1 MSLTVERKKLVK
13 GRVVLIRK
21 NVVQTMTTAVQGL
34 FATGKTIIDSSSQ
47 LDFTKSVSFKLISRT
62 NSNNHLV
69 SAGKVGKETYL
80 ENNVSVL
87 RTWGERPEEFD
98 IYFEWDDEEM
108 GIPGAFY
115 VKSLMVNEFLLVSV
129 TLEYPTLKNEYD
141 HNHDQNYIHFD
152 CNSWVYNHKF
162 YETDRIFFAN
172 IPYLP
177 GKTPVQLKAYR
188 EEELKNLR
196 GDGKGKREMW
206 DRIYDYDVYN
216 DLGFLE
222 SDGPQ
227 DHPVLGGLKYPYP
240 RRLRTGRN
248 LIHNNKNG
256 EEYEVRVEV
265 NYVPRDED
273 FSQEKTVEFLSLGR
287 TKLAGRIEPLLLSL
301 YLKITSNE
309 FTGFQEVDKMYE
321 GGVDLPLS
329 INANRT
335 PSVITGKGIPTVIDF
350 PVPAVI
356 KESKFAWM
364 TDEEFAREMIAGVNP
379 AVIRLLKKEE
389 LALPRNTSC
398 NYVQQSGVTKE
409 TLEINMNGVKVDEV
423 YDINKVITEL
433 KFVEQ
438 AFADRRLF
446 ILDYYDTFMAYLTK
460 INELPSAKA
469 YATRTFLFLKDDGTL
484 KPLAIELCKP
494 PQRSSDHPNVETTV
508 VLPADKGVENT
519 IWQLA
524 KAHVTVNDTNYH
536 QLISHWLHTHAV
548 MEPFAI
554 ATNRNLSV
562 LHPIYKL
569 LHPHFRDTI
578 NINALARKS
587 LINAGSII
595 EQTFLPGPYSMEM
608 SSAVYKNWVFTDQAL
623 PKDLIK
629 RGLAVEDP
637 TAPHGL
643 RLAIEDYPYAVDGLE
658 IWNATKNCVQT
669 YVNLYYSEEGAVQ
682 GDTELQ
688 AWWKEAVEKGHAD
701 LKADQWPKLHTS
713 NDLVEICT
721 TIIWIASA
729 LHAAVN
735 FGQYPY
741 GGYIMNRPTQSRRWI
756 PEPGTE
762 EYDEMSKNPQDAFLK
777 TITPKY
783 QTVMDLTVMELL
795 STHASDEV
803 YLGQRN
809 SLNWTADQNAKEIF
823 QEFTENLA
831 KIEKEILDRNHNQK
845 LRNRTG
851 PNKLPYTVLLPT
863 SEPGITFR
871 GIPNSVS
878 I

>member
-1 MSLTVERKKLVK
+1 MGPIVERKKLVK

-21 NVVQTMTTAVQGL
+21 NVVQTMSTVEGL
-34 FATGKTIIDSSSQ
+34 FATGKTIIDSSPQ
-47 LDFTKSVSFKLISRT
+47 LDITKSLSFKLISRT
-62 NSNNHLV
+62 NSHNILV
-69 SAGKVGKETYL
+69 LAGKVGKETYL

-98 IYFEWDDEEM
+98 IYFEWDDKEM

-115 VKSLMVNEFLLVSV
+115 VKNLMDHEFLLVSV
-129 TLEYPTLKNEYD
+129 TLEYPTQRNEHD

-152 CNSWVYNHKF
+152 CNSWVYNHKC
-162 YETDRIFFAN
+162 YKKDRIFFAN

-177 GKTPVQLKAYR
+177 GKTPVQLQAYR
-188 EEELKNLR
+188 QEELKNLR
-196 GDGKGKREMW
+196 GDEDGAGKREKW

-227 DHPVLGGLKYPYP
+227 DHPVLGGLKDHPFLGGVKYPYP

-256 EEYEVRVEV
+256 AEYEVPDEV

-273 FSQEKTVEFLSLGR
+273 FSQEKTIEFLQLG
-287 TKLAGRIEPLLLSL
+287 TKTLAGRIEPLLLSL
-301 YLKITSNE
+301 YLKTTSNE
-309 FTGFQEVDKMYE
+309 FNGFEEVEKMYQ

-329 INANRT
+329 ITANGT
-335 PSVITGKGIPTVIDF
+335 PSVITGNGIPTVIDF
-350 PVPAVI
+350 PPPDVI

-389 LALPRNTSC
+389 LALPWKPLC
-398 NYVQQSGVTKE
+398 NCTIQRSTVTKE
-409 TLEINMNGVKVDEV
+409 NLEVNMNGVKVDE
-423 YDINKVITEL
+423 
-433 KFVEQ
+433 

-446 ILDYYDTFMAYLTK
+446 VLDYYEAFMAYLTK
-460 INELPSAKA
+460 INDLPSAKA

-484 KPLAIELCKP
+484 KPLAIELSKP
-494 PQRSSDHPNVETTV
+494 HLCPCGFSNTESIV
-508 VLPADKGVENT
+508 VLPADKGVEST

-548 MEPFAI
+548 IEPFAI
-554 ATNRNLSV
+554 STNRNLSV
-562 LHPIYKL
+562 LHPIHKL

-578 NINALARKS
+578 NINALARKA

-608 SSAVYKNWVFTDQAL
+608 SSAVYTNWVFADQAL

-629 RGLAVEDP
+629 RGLAVEDI

-643 RLAIEDYPYAVDGLE
+643 SLAIEDYPYAVDGLE
-658 IWNATKNCVQT
+658 IWNATKKWVQE
-669 YVNLYYSEEGAVQ
+669 YVSLYYSEEGAVQ
-682 GDTELQ
+682 EDTELQ
-688 AWWKEAVEKGHAD
+688 AWWKEAVEKGHGD
-701 LKADQWPKLHTS
+701 LKAQWPKMHTS
-713 NDLVEICT
+713 QDLVETCT

-756 PEPGTE
+756 PKPGTQ
-762 EYDEMSKNPQDAFLK
+762 EYDEMTKNPQEAFLK

-803 YLGQRN
+803 YLGQRS
-809 SLNWTADQNAKEIF
+809 SLNWTADQHAKEIF

-831 KIEKEILDRNHNQK
+831 KIEKEISDRNNNQE

-851 PNKLPYTVLLPT
+851 PIKLPYTVLLPT
-863 SEPGITFR
+863 SEPGMTFR

>member
-1 MSLTVERKKLVK
+1 MSLTVEKMGPIVERKKLVK

-21 NVVQTMTTAVQGL
+21 NVVQTMSTVEGL
-34 FATGKTIIDSSSQ
+34 FATGKTIIDSSPQ
-47 LDFTKSVSFKLISRT
+47 LDITKSLSFKLISRT
-62 NSNNHLV
+62 NSHNILV
-69 SAGKVGKETYL
+69 LAGKVGKETYL

-98 IYFEWDDEEM
+98 IYFEWDDKEM

-115 VKSLMVNEFLLVSV
+115 VKNLMDHEFLLVSV
-129 TLEYPTLKNEYD
+129 TLEYPTQRNEHD

-152 CNSWVYNHKF
+152 CNSWVYNHKC
-162 YETDRIFFAN
+162 YKKDRIFFAN
-172 IPYLP
+172 I
-177 GKTPVQLKAYR
+177 T
-188 EEELKNLR
+188 
-196 GDGKGKREMW
+196 
-206 DRIYDYDVYN
+206 
-216 DLGFLE
+216 
-222 SDGPQ
+222 
-227 DHPVLGGLKYPYP
+227 
-240 RRLRTGRN
+240 
-248 LIHNNKNG
+248 
-256 EEYEVRVEV
+256 
-265 NYVPRDED
+265 
-273 FSQEKTVEFLSLGR
+273 
-287 TKLAGRIEPLLLSL
+287 
-301 YLKITSNE
+301 TSNE
-309 FTGFQEVDKMYE
+309 FNGFEEVEKMYQ

-329 INANRT
+329 ITANGT
-335 PSVITGKGIPTVIDF
+335 PSVITGNGIPTVIDF
-350 PVPAVI
+350 PPPDVI

-389 LALPRNTSC
+389 LALPWKPLC
-398 NYVQQSGVTKE
+398 NCTIQRSTVTKE
-409 TLEINMNGVKVDEV
+409 NLEVNMNGVKVDEV
-423 YDINKVITEL
+423 YEVNKVITEL

-446 ILDYYDTFMAYLTK
+446 VLDYYEAFMAYLTK
-460 INELPSAKA
+460 INDLPSAKA

-484 KPLAIELCKP
+484 KPLAIELSKP
-494 PQRSSDHPNVETTV
+494 HLCPCGFSNTESIV
-508 VLPADKGVENT
+508 VLPADKGVEST

-548 MEPFAI
+548 IEPFAI
-554 ATNRNLSV
+554 STNRNLSV
-562 LHPIYKL
+562 LHPIHKL

-578 NINALARKS
+578 NINALARKA

-608 SSAVYKNWVFTDQAL
+608 SSAVYTNWVFADQAL

-629 RGLAVEDP
+629 RGLAVEDI

-643 RLAIEDYPYAVDGLE
+643 SLAIEDYPYAVDGLE
-658 IWNATKNCVQT
+658 IWNATKKWVQE
-669 YVNLYYSEEGAVQ
+669 YVSLYYSEEGAVQ
-682 GDTELQ
+682 EDTELQ
-688 AWWKEAVEKGHAD
+688 AWWKEAVEKGHGD
-701 LKADQWPKLHTS
+701 LKAQWPKMHTS
-713 NDLVEICT
+713 QDLVETCT

-756 PEPGTE
+756 PKPGTQ
-762 EYDEMSKNPQDAFLK
+762 EYDEMTKNPQEAFLK

-803 YLGQRN
+803 YLGQRS
-809 SLNWTADQNAKEIF
+809 SLNWTADQHAKEIF

-831 KIEKEILDRNHNQK
+831 KIEKEISDRNNNQE

-851 PNKLPYTVLLPT
+851 PIKLPYTVLLPT
-863 SEPGITFR
+863 SEPGMTFR